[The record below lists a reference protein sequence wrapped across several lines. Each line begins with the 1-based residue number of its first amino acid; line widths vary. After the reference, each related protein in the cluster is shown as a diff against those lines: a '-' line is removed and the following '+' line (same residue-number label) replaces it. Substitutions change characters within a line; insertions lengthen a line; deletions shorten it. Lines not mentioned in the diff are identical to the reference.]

1 MYSNTYNNENFMRAR
16 SFIENSEFKKAYD
29 FLKTLTDKC
38 AEWYYLTGFS
48 AMNIGYYEEGEDF
61 LKEQNL
67 WSLKIVN
74 IVMHL
79 EVIHNIEMIIAI
91 GLTIIIEEDVM
102 I

>member
-1 MYSNTYNNENFMRAR
+1 
-16 SFIENSEFKKAYD
+16 
-29 FLKTLTDKC
+29 
-38 AEWYYLTGFS
+38 
-48 AMNIGYYEEGEDF
+48 MNIGYYEEGEDF

-91 GLTIIIEEDVM
+91 GLTTIIEEDVM